1 VGHTKT
7 FNSVTIL
14 ILVYGRGKVSVEG
27 AEMIQGKDKLR
38 RGTATGPVIG
48 VEIPKKGTFGQNWPL
63 NNDETDIISNDSFR
77 KGVS

>member
-7 FNSVTIL
+7 FDGLTIL
-14 ILVYGRGKVSVEG
+14 ILVCGRGKVSVDVCF
-27 AEMIQGKDKLR
+27 AVKIAPHNW
-38 RGTATGPVIG
+38 RGDPRK
-48 VEIPKKGTFGQNWPL
+48 PKKGTFGQNWPL